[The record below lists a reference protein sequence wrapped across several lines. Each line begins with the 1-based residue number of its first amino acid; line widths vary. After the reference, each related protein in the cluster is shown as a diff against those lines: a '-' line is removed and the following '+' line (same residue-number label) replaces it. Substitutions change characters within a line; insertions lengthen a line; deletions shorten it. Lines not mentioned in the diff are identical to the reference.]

1 MDVDRKLEVE
11 ETPVT
16 AKKGRGWPKGK
27 KRGPRYPTET
37 EKLSVDPPI
46 EPPIHV
52 RVARK
57 GMEPFE
63 FGCAQHFVEGGFHVF
78 VYPSK
83 RDPYRQTRRE
93 IAVSE
98 IVDIEIT
105 QAAPVYSTQPTIHP
119 TLASVVMTTHTDE
132 PGPSVTLNRPV
143 IHSAKENALRA
154 MALKRSEA
162 EREAAGLGITFGDS
176 VG

>member
-1 MDVDRKLEVE
+1 MDVDRELKAE
-11 ETPVT
+11 ETPV
-16 AKKGRGWPKGK
+16 KKGRGWPKGK
-27 KRGPRYPTET
+27 PRKPKTALPLPEP
-37 EKLSVDPPI
+37 SV

-52 RVARK
+52 RVVRK

-63 FGCAQHFVEGGFHVF
+63 FGCAQHFVENGFHVF

-93 IAVSE
+93 IAVAE
-98 IVDIEIT
+98 VIDIEIT

-119 TLASVVMTTHTDE
+119 TLSSMVMTTHTEE
-132 PGPSVTLNRPV
+132 PGPMVSINRPV

-162 EREAAGLGITFGDS
+162 EKEAAGLGITFGDS